1 MNNPSSRAF
10 VLARCPVTSSVKQS
24 PSWDAEWPGNSL
36 AFFWYPAY
44 HCRVH
49 TGTPGPYVSQ
59 MNLAHTFTSTTNP
72 SHLI

>member
-36 AFFWYPAY
+36 AFF
-44 HCRVH
+44 
-49 TGTPGPYVSQ
+49 GTPSIIAVCIQ
-59 MNLAHTFTSTTNP
+59 AH
-72 SHLI
+72 LVRM